1 MRDTARNCKARFWL
15 RSFADSYPIARKRDK
30 TRSSRR
36 EEALTSPCPPQTEYP
51 AAFFT
56 LDDREASDYARNM
69 EKKVARVLRK
79 IRHMRGLSEDEKYL
93 LARSL
98 AATPDERWRLHEN
111 FLRSHDLYT
120 RSARRKYG
128 FK

>member
-1 MRDTARNCKARFWL
+1 
-15 RSFADSYPIARKRDK
+15 
-30 TRSSRR
+30 
-36 EEALTSPCPPQTEYP
+36 
-51 AAFFT
+51 
-56 LDDREASDYARNM
+56 M
-69 EKKVARVLRK
+69 EKKVARALAKLR
-79 IRHMRGLSEDEKYL
+79 RVRGVSEEEKYL
-93 LARSL
+93 FARSL